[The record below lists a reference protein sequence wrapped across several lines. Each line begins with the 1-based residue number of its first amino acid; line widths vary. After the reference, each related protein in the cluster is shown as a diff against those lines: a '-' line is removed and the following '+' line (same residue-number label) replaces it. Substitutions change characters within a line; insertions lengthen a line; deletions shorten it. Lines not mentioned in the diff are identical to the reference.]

1 MSQNEVVGIDIV
13 ARLDDFR
20 AELAKIPD
28 IGGKEAKALTSQL
41 SREIKKATTASKREA
56 AQSRKTAAAYRTQ
69 AKAARLAKTDTS
81 GLSKAF
87 NSSAKKAAA
96 LFLTIEMGKKIFSS
110 LSASVGELLDSDTEV
125 ERFKTQFDEMR
136 LLVMIPLA
144 ASVRGVASAT
154 ADMMTQFGRSED
166 FTTLAQN
173 MRTVFYEIA
182 IPAMSAF
189 IATGQQIGVVVASI
203 GKAAA
208 DSLTIGASLMRV
220 KDALSIGDFK
230 GLKVIFA
237 ETNQAARDLAFA
249 IPDVGDALSDSREK
263 WNQFSETA
271 SKSARDAEN
280 SISGTVRVTKE
291 LERATAASA
300 AGIIASRERLR
311 QSYIESANARQATAD
326 RSIAD
331 EERVVAAQ
339 KQAIAEVAAAR
350 KAAAEE
356 ERSLRSSLAITAI
369 ETASNVANSIIDGL
383 EQVLLANVQEA
394 KKRRDIELGLA
405 ILRGEL
411 QAAAAFG
418 TTLATYGATP
428 QGFALAAAA
437 AAAVG
442 ISSKAAAVA
451 AHAGSAEHFHSG
463 GLASDEGTAILRAGE
478 GVLTPSAVSAVGG
491 ERGLRDL
498 NANAGA
504 GGDGGSRTL
513 QIGARAFDALVSQ
526 SLTSKGSVLTRSLAA
541 LRARPGGYRVHG

>member
-96 LFLTIEMGKKIFSS
+96 LFLTIEMGKKVFMGVARAVGEVVGKDKEIARFKKQWGEVQDLVLLP
-110 LSASVGELLDSDTEV
+110 LSATVTGLASAAATMMSEFGKTEDLDRLSAKVKTVFDETIVPSITGSVLAGKKFLAAVGAMAEGLTQLGNIGGAIKTMFSELFDQGVGSAERSKQAIEDAKNAYSAFGEVGSTLDADLNLLDEQMGAFTEDVIRNSRAVRQNATEV
-125 ERFKTQFDEMR
+125 TRQAE
-136 LLVMIPLA
+136 A
-144 ASVRGVASAT
+144 
-154 ADMMTQFGRSED
+154 
-166 FTTLAQN
+166 
-173 MRTVFYEIA
+173 
-182 IPAMSAF
+182 
-189 IATGQQIGVVVASI
+189 
-203 GKAAA
+203 
-208 DSLTIGASLMRV
+208 V
-220 KDALSIGDFK
+220 K
-230 GLKVIFA
+230 
-237 ETNQAARDLAFA
+237 
-249 IPDVGDALSDSREK
+249 
-263 WNQFSETA
+263 TA
-271 SKSARDAEN
+271 S
-280 SISGTVRVTKE
+280 
-291 LERATAASA
+291 
-300 AGIIASRERLR
+300 AGIIAARDRERAE
-311 QSYIESANARQATAD
+311 YIESANARQAAAD

-383 EQVLLANVQEA
+383 EKVLLANVQEA

-442 ISSKAAAVA
+442 ISSKAAAGA
-451 AHAGSAEHFHSG
+451 AHAGSAEKFHSG
-463 GLASDEGTAILRAGE
+463 GLASDEGAAILRAGE
-478 GVLTPSAVSAVGG
+478 GVLTPAAVSAVGG

-498 NANAGA
+498 NASGGA
-504 GGDGGSRTL
+504 GGDGGQRTL